1 MKNIEESKEEKVK
14 LGISSCLLG
23 EKVRYNGGHTLD
35 RFLAEVLG
43 AYVDYV
49 PVCPEVEI
57 GLSTPREAMRL
68 VGDPENPSLVTQK
81 TGIDY
86 TDRMKTWAKERLDA
100 LAEEG
105 LCGYIF
111 KSKSPS
117 SGMSRVKVYNEKG
130 GNKRNGSGIFA
141 RAFMDRFPSLPVEDE
156 GRLNDIGIRENF
168 IERVFTYH
176 RWQQTL
182 ETDKTVGGLVA
193 FMSHNKLMFVAHNQE
208 IARKMGSLTARAKE
222 MDTDELF
229 ATYESMMMQCLSYK
243 ATPRKHAN
251 VLYHMAGYFKKDLNA
266 EDKQELVDTIE
277 LFRKE
282 YVPLVVPLTLL
293 KHYVRKFDKVYL
305 KNQYYLAPHP
315 VELKLRNHA

>member
-1 MKNIEESKEEKVK
+1 MENIEQRQEEKVI

-35 RFLAEVLG
+35 RFLANILG

-68 VGDPENPSLVTQK
+68 VGDAENPRLVTQK

-86 TDRMKTWAKERLDA
+86 TDRMKTWASSRLDG
-100 LAEEG
+100 LANAG
-105 LCGYIF
+105 LSGYIF

-141 RAFMDRFPSLPVEDE
+141 RAFMDRFPNLPVEDE
-156 GRLNDIGIRENF
+156 GRLNDIGIREHF
-168 IERVFTYH
+168 IERVFTFH

-182 ETDKTVGGLVA
+182 KAGKTVGGLVT
-193 FMSHNKLMFVAHNQE
+193 FMSQNKLLFMAHNQE
-208 IARKMGSLTARAKE
+208 ITRKMGSLTARAKQ
-222 MDTDELF
+222 MDLDELF
-229 ATYESMMMQCLSYK
+229 STYESMMMQCLSYK

-251 VLYHMAGYFKKDLNA
+251 VLYHMAGYFKKELEPA
-266 EDKQELVDTIE
+266 DKEELVQTIE

-282 YVPLVVPLTLL
+282 YVPLVVPLTLI
-293 KHYVRKFDKVYL
+293 KHYVRKFDKTYL
-305 KNQYYLAPHP
+305 KDQYYLNPHP